1 MHLLMQAIWGNIW
14 KHTVEKSQTNA
25 TSATMHLLRQAIW
38 GSIWKL
44 TVEKSQTNAA
54 SVTLHLLI
62 QAIWGNI
69 WKYTVEKSQT
79 NATSAT
85 MHPLRQ
91 AIWGSIWKLKFTSSP
106 ASHFRTRRPH
116 ICNFFST
123 KKNVGSIFLHI
134 KVHKLRQNRIRHKVY
149 KLWQNWFFY
158 IFHMWRHF
166 LHKTHDRIS
175 DFSTSVMWR
184 NLIFLNIWRTFWF
197 PHNRH
202 TWKAENSPHGN
213 FSPLIILVILV
224 TSMRSSGPIWKHTG
238 DKSQTNASSYVGH
251 LKAHLK
257 THSGEKINK
266 CNQCTMAK
274 VQWEV

>member
-1 MHLLMQAIWGNIW
+1 MHLVRQAIWGSIW
-14 KHTVEKSQTNA
+14 KLAVEKSQTNA

-184 NLIFLNIWRTFWF
+184 NLKFLHMWRKFYFPTIVIHGKLKILHMTF
-197 PHNRH
+197 
-202 TWKAENSPHGN
+202 

-224 TSMRSSGPIWKHTG
+224 TNMRSVLACTRLS
-238 DKSQTNASSYVGH
+238 SFSASEPLW
-251 LKAHLK
+251 LKPPPEHREHDVDDAENWRK
-257 THSGEKINK
+257 
-266 CNQCTMAK
+266 
-274 VQWEV
+274 